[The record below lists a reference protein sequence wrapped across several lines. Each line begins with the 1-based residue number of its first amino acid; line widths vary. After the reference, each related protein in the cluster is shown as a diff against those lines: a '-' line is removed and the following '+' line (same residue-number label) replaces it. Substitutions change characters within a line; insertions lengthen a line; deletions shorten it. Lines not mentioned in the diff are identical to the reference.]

1 MMSDSTCTAPL
12 PIRLEASDD
21 RPCRCRAVRAIVRKA
36 RKRALAY
43 PTEAHDSHN
52 RASRGLTYY
61 PSTRKN
67 QTKTMKET
75 DR

>member
-1 MMSDSTCTAPL
+1 MPSESMCTAQLPL
-12 PIRLEASDD
+12 RLEASEDH
-21 RPCRCRAVRAIVRKA
+21 PCHDKAAREIVRQA

-43 PTEAHDSHN
+43 PTEAHDSTN
-52 RASRGLTYY
+52 RATRGLTYY
-61 PSTRKN
+61 PSIRKN

>member
-1 MMSDSTCTAPL
+1 MASDSTCTAPL
-12 PIRLEASDD
+12 PLRLEASDD
-21 RPCRCRAVRAIVRKA
+21 RPCHDKAAREIVRQA

-43 PTEAHDSHN
+43 PTEAHGSHS
-52 RASRGLTYY
+52 RAARGLTYY